1 MFRGFRAFLLRGNVV
16 DLAVAVVIGSA
27 FTAVVTAFSTAFI
40 TPLIAAVF
48 GGGHGFGGLTFT
60 FNGVQF
66 PLYIFINALFAFVIT
81 AAIVFYP
88 VVTPINALLQRSR
101 KQAKPENPPAQKC
114 PQCPTEGPIAAQ

>member
-60 FNGVQF
+60 LNGGQF
-66 PLYIFINALFAFVIT
+66 SLYIFINALFAFVIT
-81 AAIVFYP
+81 AAIGVYP
-88 VVTPINALLQRSR
+88 VSTPL
-101 KQAKPENPPAQKC
+101 NPPN
-114 PQCPTEGPIAAQ
+114 ERR

>member
-66 PLYIFINALFAFVIT
+66 PLYIFINAPFAFLIT
-81 AAIVFYP
+81 AGDVLFLGLA
-88 VVTPINALLQRSR
+88 PI
-101 KQAKPENPPAQKC
+101 KC
-114 PQCPTEGPIAAQ
+114 PILPS